1 MKESDLMTR
10 IRLYELAK
18 ELGIE
23 NKVIVEKARE
33 LGFDVKSHMSSLT
46 DDQINKIREL
56 YKNKSDKKRQ
66 NKSKIKVSVGALRR
80 TNSNEDNNK
89 KKKKVDSTKN
99 TNSPK
104 EKVNNPKPAARD
116 LLNKLQK
123 KQRQESVAL
132 EEQVKRSKKQ
142 WHEEQIKK
150 S

>member
-89 KKKKVDSTKN
+89 KKKRLIQ
-99 TNSPK
+99 PK
-104 EKVNNPKPAARD
+104 IQTLRK
-116 LLNKLQK
+116 K
-123 KQRQESVAL
+123 KQIIQNQQHV
-132 EEQVKRSKKQ
+132 
-142 WHEEQIKK
+142 IY
-150 S
+150 